1 MKTETF
7 LLCFI
12 TEKKISI
19 KI

>member
-7 LLCFI
+7 LLCFT
-12 TEKKISI
+12 TEKRISI